1 MRKMKK
7 VLGTVPRELMNKLF
21 SKDAKK
27 AVSVEMVVDGKHT
40 MFSVFYQQAAG
51 YPEKLIDVTDG
62 VGFGPAASWS
72 EAINMAREFAKLRP
86 AQ

>member
-7 VLGTVPRELMNKLF
+7 VLGTVPRELLNKLF
-21 SKDAKK
+21 SKDTSK
-27 AVSVEMVVDGKHT
+27 AVSVEVVVDGKRT
-40 MFSVFYQQAAG
+40 KFSVFYQQVTG

-62 VGFGPAASWS
+62 IGFGPAGSWT
-72 EAINMAREFAKLRP
+72 EAIALAREFAKLRP